1 MESGFYSRYFCCA
14 KKKWWFT
21 SDFGLAS
28 FEPCAQ
34 SEQVQDADSKV
45 HFVSDPTRRLVCDHR
60 SKGCIFSHPDRQ
72 ETQEASQVRFRE
84 QSLPVLCSSVRP
96 CSGSS
101 NVYKMYGRSPGPIV
115 APGHPNCKLSGWLSN
130 ISSIPGSG
138 TDTSRLSAPSPKEPR
153 ATDKSTKECSAT
165 TSAYNLSGGSY
176 GFSHDAG
183 MSVSHTCAVIRDMS
197 ESVQNGTS
205 SPCWLVSQTV
215 GSDGGSIP
223 CSSAGPAPHATI
235 SVVDQEP
242 EHFTSLSS
250 ASQNYGDMQRLS
262 CSKAMEEIP
271 VPSGR
276 SPARDR
282 FSLQNYH
289 DGRIPDG
296 LGGGP
301 FRTSSPWNLDRR
313 TSELAHKSFGTI
325 GSLPG
330 SQTVLTTVERLAL
343 ETEPGGRGMEITPP
357 GGESHMAEVQPSGSG
372 SVRFKHD
379 YALPAL
385 VFPVS
390 SIASRSGCSGPQLSQ
405 NQCVCF
411 SPYLAAPSCSAQS
424 TIRQSGAPAV
434 SYPVVAHPVMV
445 LDPGQ
450 FVDRPSLGGSPQTRS
465 VDTSSGHD
473 LASSAGIMEVMG
485 VAPEK
490 NALMCSGL
498 SAEATDTIIK
508 GIVHFEIKIWY
519 LSAYPKGIQ
528 DVGVFFS
535 SVDPILMFLGQTVLV
550 CQSYNGRYRSL
561 SL

>member
-1 MESGFYSRYFCCA
+1 MESGFYSRYFVVP
-14 KKKWWFT
+14 KKNGGLRPILDLRRLNLALRVSKFKMLTVKSILSQIQPGDWFVT
-21 SDFGLAS
+21 IDLKDAYFHIQIVKRHRKLLRFAFESKAYQYCVLPFGLALAPRT
-28 FEPCAQ
+28 FTKCMDAALAPLRLQGIPILNYLDDCLILAQ
-34 SEQVQDADSKV
+34 SQDQALTHRDLVLHHLRSLGLRTNLQKSVLLPRQRTTFLGVVMDSRTMRACL
-45 HFVSDPTRRLVCDHR
+45 SPTRVQSLETCLNQFKTGRLVHVGLCLR
-60 SKGCIFSHPDRQ
+60 LLGLMAA
-72 ETQEASQVRFRE
+72 ASPAVQ
-84 QSLPVLCSSVRP
+84 LGLLHMRP
-96 CSGSS
+96 SQWWTKSQ
-101 NVYKMYGRSPGPIV
+101 
-115 APGHPNCKLSGWLSN
+115 N
-130 ISSIPGSG
+130 ISPHCHPLRRITVTCRGF
-138 TDTSRLSAPSPKEPR
+138 R
-153 ATDKSTKECSAT
+153 ALKPWK
-165 TSAYNLSGGSY
+165 
-176 GFSHDAG
+176 
-183 MSVSHTCAVIRDMS
+183 R
-197 ESVQNGTS
+197 
-205 SPCWLVSQTV
+205 SQFL
-215 GSDGGSIP
+215 
-223 CSSAGPAPHATI
+223 
-235 SVVDQEP
+235 QEG
-242 EHFTSLSS
+242 
-250 ASQNYGDMQRLS
+250 A
-262 CSKAMEEIP
+262 
-271 VPSGR
+271 
-276 SPARDR
+276 
-282 FSLQNYH
+282 
-289 DGRIPDG
+289 PDG

-325 GSLPG
+325 GSLPC

-498 SAEATDTIIK
+498 SAETTDTIIK